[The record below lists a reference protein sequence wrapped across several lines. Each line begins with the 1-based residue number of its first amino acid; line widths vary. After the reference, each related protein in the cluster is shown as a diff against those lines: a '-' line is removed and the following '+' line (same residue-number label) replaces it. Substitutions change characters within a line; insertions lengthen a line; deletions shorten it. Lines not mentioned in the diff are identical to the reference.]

1 MRGISKILRFLSD
14 RIKRKKK
21 KCFLE
26 TLSLIYRNDEYK
38 TETFEGIG
46 DSVCVHFTAKYLNRS
61 DTGFCFNH

>member
-1 MRGISKILRFLSD
+1 M
-14 RIKRKKK
+14 
-21 KCFLE
+21 FLE

-38 TETFEGIG
+38 TETFEGKG